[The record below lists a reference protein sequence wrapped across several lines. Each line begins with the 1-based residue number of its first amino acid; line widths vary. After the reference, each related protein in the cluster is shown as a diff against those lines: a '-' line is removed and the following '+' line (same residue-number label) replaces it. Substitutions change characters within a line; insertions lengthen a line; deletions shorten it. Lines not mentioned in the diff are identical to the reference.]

1 VKIGRQAVRN
11 TAISTSNAEAIIVRG
26 LDLCT
31 ELIGKIGFTEH
42 MWLLITGDLPS
53 TAQRRVLDSTLV
65 AIAEHGLVPS
75 VQASRMTLAA
85 APEALQGAVAAGILG
100 CGSVV
105 LGSSALAGEFLAAI
119 VTRAGNGSLDAAA
132 RAEIAGLRAAGQ
144 AIPGYGHP
152 LHRGGDPRA
161 ERLLEVAAEAATIGR
176 HIEAA
181 RLVERLLPETTGK
194 ALVMNVSGAIPAV
207 LLDAGFPLRA
217 LKGVP
222 IVART
227 AALVAHLL
235 EEQLRPIGFVLSHAG
250 AQSIDYDGKAP
261 PGFVPSHE

>member
-1 VKIGRQAVRN
+1 VAPDQASCQR
-11 TAISTSNAEAIIVRG
+11 
-26 LDLCT
+26 
-31 ELIGKIGFTEH
+31 
-42 MWLLITGDLPS
+42 
-53 TAQRRVLDSTLV
+53 AQRRVLDATLI

-75 VQASRMTLAA
+75 VQASRMHGGT
-85 APEALQGAVAAGILG
+85 EALQEAVATGSWLRVGRTGIVRAGR
-100 CGSVV
+100 
-105 LGSSALAGEFLAAI
+105 EFFAAI
-119 VTRAGNGSLDAAA
+119 VTRANGGALSR
-132 RAEIAGLRAAGQ
+132 RAPEDCGVVRRAK

-161 ERLLEVAAEAATIGR
+161 QRLPEVSAEAGASGR

-181 RLVERLLPETTGK
+181 QIVERLLPETTGK
-194 ALVMNVSGAIPAV
+194 TLVMNVSGAIPAV
-207 LLDAGFPLRA
+207 LLDVGYPVRA

-227 AALVAHLL
+227 AGLVAHLL

-250 AQSIDYDGKAP
+250 AGAIDYDGAAP